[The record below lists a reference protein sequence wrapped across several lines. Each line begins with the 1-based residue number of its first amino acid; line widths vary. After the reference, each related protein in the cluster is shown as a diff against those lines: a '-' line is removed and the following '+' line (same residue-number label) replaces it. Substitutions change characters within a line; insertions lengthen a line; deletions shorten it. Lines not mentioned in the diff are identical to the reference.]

1 MSDATDC
8 YVTPLWLSE
17 RLGRFITDPCSNPRA
32 HIQAVFRYML
42 ETGHNGLK
50 LPWFGRTWL
59 NHPYSDPMP
68 WMLKLHAELGAACTE
83 AVVLPKHDHSTEW
96 WQALVQPHEG
106 FVCDEW
112 KLNKRI
118 QFDVPPE
125 ELERLMAEH
134 IAKWTAK
141 HPARAAA
148 GKKPPKLNT
157 ANNFCSSLYHWRRP
171 DAAVLQLDDIATRWV
186 RAC

>member
-8 YVTPLWLSE
+8 YCTPLHISQ
-17 RLGRFITDPCSNPRA
+17 RLGLFTTDPCSNPRSNIDA
-32 HIQAVFRYML
+32 IIKYML
-42 ETGHNGLK
+42 ETGHDGLK
-50 LPWFGRTWL
+50 LPWFGRTFL

-68 WMLKLHAELGAACTE
+68 WMLKLHAELGNACSE

-96 WQALVQPHEG
+96 WQVLVQPHAG
-106 FVCDEW
+106 FTCDEW

-125 ELERLMAEH
+125 EVARLTAEH
-134 IAKWTAK
+134 IAKWTIK

-157 ANNFCSSLYHWRRP
+157 SNNFCSSIYHWRDGSTAR
-171 DAAVLQLDDIATRWV
+171 LELHDIATLWV
-186 RAC
+186 RV